1 MYSINMDWTPG
12 VCQALEISSEFRNP
26 FMVAYVF
33 VVEKTI
39 TTVCRMVIRA
49 MEQYNAEK
57 EGKRRGYSI
66 KQDDQRR
73 LWRWAK
79 TERSFEW
86 TMWIIRR
93 SWGNKC
99 NALRVQLCSR
109 NSQEALDRH
118 EKITWQELIYIILK
132 SPRFVPDWNLRLW
145 CLITYKKVWWP
156 HTLSLCSL
164 KTQVTEEFWSPWE
177 NRNLG
182 RARSLV
188 QFTRPCSVGQN
199 WDQGLDP

>member
-109 NSQEALDRH
+109 NSQEASAAFGKDPEAGKDWGQEEKRVTEDETVGWHRWLNGH
-118 EKITWQELIYIILK
+118 EFEQ
-132 SPRFVPDWNLRLW
+132 
-145 CLITYKKVWWP
+145 
-156 HTLSLCSL
+156 TLGDSEAQGSLAGCSL
-164 KTQVTEEFWSPWE
+164 
-177 NRNLG
+177 
-182 RARSLV
+182 
-188 QFTRPCSVGQN
+188 
-199 WDQGLDP
+199 WDCKESDMT